1 MNKEYRLP
9 INLYMILEHAS
20 PVIYTSNVLQN
31 NHFVILMNS
40 NFLKTTA
47 LIFKNEVHL
56 AKSCLLEC
64 SAIDTLNY
72 TKHAKEFELFFN
84 KSRILTYYVFYFYKI
99 KLKITLV
106 CYDCTNGLDSIDL
119 IYKNSNWLEREASE
133 MYNIKY
139 NNKRDCRK
147 LLLDYT
153 LDINPMLK
161 DYPTEGEFDCYFS
174 NIENQIVLEP
184 FSVVEL

>member
-1 MNKEYRLP
+1 
-9 INLYMILEHAS
+9 
-20 PVIYTSNVLQN
+20 
-31 NHFVILMNS
+31 
-40 NFLKTTA
+40 
-47 LIFKNEVHL
+47 
-56 AKSCLLEC
+56 
-64 SAIDTLNY
+64 
-72 TKHAKEFELFFN
+72 
-84 KSRILTYYVFYFYKI
+84 
-99 KLKITLV
+99 
-106 CYDCTNGLDSIDL
+106 
-119 IYKNSNWLEREASE
+119 

-174 NIENQIVLEP
+174 NIENQVVLEP